1 MKAAAQAY
9 GSVGQFFEVDG
20 TMLDQFNCEW
30 VVLMSVVIDALGRT
44 FVTSFVT

>member
-1 MKAAAQAY
+1 MKASEQAY
-9 GSVGQFFEVDG
+9 GTAGQFFEVDG
-20 TMLDQFNCEW
+20 TMPDQLNCQW